1 MKRIVPIILIVLLV
15 SIACSLTAPLSPP
28 TTDQPQAGIPT
39 LTQAQVQAD
48 LPLTEDDVPR
58 VTLEEAKAA
67 LENGEA
73 VIVDVR
79 SAEFYSQEHIAG
91 AISIPLAEI
100 DPSPVNIPLD
110 KNIWIITYCT

>member
-1 MKRIVPIILIVLLV
+1 MKRFIPIILMVLLV

-28 TTDQPQAGIPT
+28 TTDQSQAAIPT
-39 LTQAQVQAD
+39 LTQTQAQAN

-58 VTLEEAKAA
+58 VTLADAKSA

-73 VIVDVR
+73 VVVDVR

-100 DPSPVNIPLD
+100 DPSPVNLPLD
-110 KNIWIITYCT
+110 KNIWVITYCT